1 MESKDRFTGQAAS
14 VSLLASLNNGVS
26 VDSELARVLIVNR
39 AATSLTHSGF
49 VSSKKCRKLMANFL
63 LKAQV
68 KTKYTSKHL
77 CDLPY

>member
-14 VSLLASLNNGVS
+14 VSLLASLNGVS